1 MYLKL
6 FTLLRIEGEKEFF
19 FLICNK
25 NIFNSTNKKNKR
37 KKTNVSQ
44 QRKKRLQHSTEGLN
58 PDVLKML
65 V

>member
-25 NIFNSTNKKNKR
+25 NIFNSTPLI
-37 KKTNVSQ
+37 KKTKEKKLMSVSKGKKGCNTA
-44 QRKKRLQHSTEGLN
+44 QR
-58 PDVLKML
+58 D
-65 V
+65 